1 MKFYDRKK
9 ELKLLQDINEQSRN
23 SACFTVMVGR
33 RRIGKTA
40 LLLESVRGKK
50 FLYLFVS
57 RKVKYFY
64 ANSSNRTS
72 KKAWSWIYS
81 AGWTTSVPYS
91 SN

>member
-23 SACFTVMVGR
+23 NACFTVMVGR

-40 LLLESVRGKK
+40 LLLESVRGEK

-57 RKVKYFY
+57 RKSEVLLCEQFQQDIKESLELDIFGRVDNFLRLLY
-64 ANSSNRTS
+64 
-72 KKAWSWIYS
+72 
-81 AGWTTSVPYS
+81 
-91 SN
+91 